1 MLELDDIRMVKLLH
15 KRNFSLY
22 HGLLPTRS
30 PVTQHLDRDD
40 LSRRLEQ
47 RLVDLAEGP
56 AAQRLSK
63 LVDVPCM
70 VHSLDFLIHVRG
82 EQIGSTRVKPRHRV
96 NDKLVLLRISST

>member
-1 MLELDDIRMVKLLH
+1 MLEFDDIRVVKLLH
-15 KRNFSLY
+15 ERHFLLY

-30 PVTQHLDRDD
+30 PVTQHLDCDD

-47 RLVDLAEGP
+47 SLVDLAEGP

-70 VHSLDFLIHVRG
+70 VHSLDFLIHVHG
-82 EQIGSTRVKPRHRV
+82 EQIGSTRVEPRHRV
-96 NDKLVLLRISST
+96 KVKLVLLRLSST

>member
-1 MLELDDIRMVKLLH
+1 MLELDDIRMVELLH
-15 KRNFSLY
+15 ERNFLLN
-22 HGLLPTRS
+22 HGLLPARS
-30 PVTQHLDRDD
+30 SVTQHLDCND
-40 LSRRLEQ
+40 LSCRLEQ

-70 VHSLDFLIHVRG
+70 VHSLDFLIHVPG
-82 EQIGSTRVKPRHRV
+82 EQIGSARVKPRHRV